1 MQANPN
7 QPLKRSSTCLY
18 IIFQAPPRPASPEI
32 ISRKM
37 NSSRP
42 VEHSSATVFGGFAL
56 IFGISIGVVSAIAM
70 VILVYYFCTRKPIP
84 NDPSVDDGS
93 SSDGDPVTI
102 KIGLDEATLDTY
114 PKLLYSEAKERLE
127 KGDDSVAASNCSIC
141 LADYTDSDLLRL
153 LPECNHL
160 FHSQCIDPWFKL
172 HTTCPVCRNSPSR
185 PPQREFFGTWFLRFV
200 H

>member
-1 MQANPN
+1 
-7 QPLKRSSTCLY
+7 
-18 IIFQAPPRPASPEI
+18 
-32 ISRKM
+32 M

-84 NDPSVDDGS
+84 NDPSV
-93 SSDGDPVTI
+93 GDPVTI